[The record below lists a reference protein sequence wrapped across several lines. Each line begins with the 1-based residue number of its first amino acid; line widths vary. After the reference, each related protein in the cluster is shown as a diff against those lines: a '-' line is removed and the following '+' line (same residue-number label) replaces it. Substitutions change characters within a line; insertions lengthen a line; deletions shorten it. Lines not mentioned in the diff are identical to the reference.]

1 MVASGLSKDFAKM
14 ESPTDFLEAEKYS
27 VIGEGE
33 GAGFRYCAE
42 ARSVMVC
49 AFFLGFFV
57 PRAVSLVF
65 ARVFGSSII

>member
-1 MVASGLSKDFAKM
+1 
-14 ESPTDFLEAEKYS
+14 
-27 VIGEGE
+27 
-33 GAGFRYCAE
+33 
-42 ARSVMVC
+42 MVC